1 MMVTMNVLNVVI
13 QTRCE
18 MRKADKVLFYR
29 CVDEM
34 KFIIQSNKVL
44 SQKDI
49 GIIENEMLTIK
60 YLLKEK
66 YKNV

>member
-1 MMVTMNVLNVVI
+1 
-13 QTRCE
+13 